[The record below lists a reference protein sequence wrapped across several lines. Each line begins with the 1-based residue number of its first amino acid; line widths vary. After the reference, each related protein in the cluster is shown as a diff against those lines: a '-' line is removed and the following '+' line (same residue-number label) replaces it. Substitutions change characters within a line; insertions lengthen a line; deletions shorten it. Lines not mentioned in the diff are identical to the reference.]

1 MDLWCK
7 NKKIMVFFYFCLSNH
22 SKRHLIM
29 KKSALLLLLF
39 GLGFIHHATA
49 QERAI
54 IQGYCKDENGK
65 VIENVSVYVHDS
77 LLVSVTDE
85 QGRFTYGFAKEG
97 MKLRFAHMVF
107 EPTYYTIKEKDING
121 KNLTVRMKTRSHE
134 LLEVTVTANAPHI
147 AFDNPVMSVIDY
159 TIREDGIYL
168 IVYRRRNSTLLH
180 LSFDGDTLHE
190 LPISSR
196 YKRLNKDA
204 FGDIYAL
211 NDYQASQIGFIDF
224 GNGKKGMMNF
234 YNSMSRKTFQDKF
247 SPILAAIDSV
257 YITGRYFYYNKEMG
271 YYRHRL
277 GSDKEPEPLHYIVD
291 EEARDD
297 IWLLLHTGGI
307 GDNFWVTDPIYN
319 PIYAIN
325 DKFYIFAYTDRETL
339 VLDKEGNKL
348 ERYPLTFH
356 EYRKWNGKMV
366 PDRRWKQKMMM
377 DAARK
382 EFYTFFVTDGIYTL
396 KRIDLKTGT
405 VTSVMD
411 LSGYPFA
418 QNLRIHDGVLYFIYP
433 TGINKR
439 KALYQ
444 LRVE

>member
-1 MDLWCK
+1 
-7 NKKIMVFFYFCLSNH
+7 MVF
-22 SKRHLIM
+22 
-29 KKSALLLLLF
+29 
-39 GLGFIHHATA
+39 IHQAIA
-49 QERAI
+49 QERQI

-65 VIENVSVYVHDS
+65 PIENVSVYVHDS

-85 QGRFTYGFAKEG
+85 QGRFTYSLAKSG
-97 MKLRFAHMVF
+97 LKLRFAHMVF

-121 KNLTVRMKTRSHE
+121 KNLTVRMKTKSHE
-134 LLEVTVTANAPHI
+134 LLEVEITANAPHI
-147 AFDNPVMSVIDY
+147 AFDNPVMTVIDY

-168 IVYRRRNSTLLH
+168 IAYRRRNSALLH
-180 LSFDGDTLHE
+180 LSFDLDTLHE

-196 YKRLNKDA
+196 YKYLNKDA
-204 FGDIYAL
+204 FGDIYAI
-211 NDYQASQIGFIDF
+211 NDYQASLVGFMELE
-224 GNGKKGMMNF
+224 NGKKMMMNF
-234 YNSMSRKTFQDKF
+234 YHSMTRKAFYDKF
-247 SPILAAIDSV
+247 SGIVAAIDSV

-277 GSDKEPEPLHYIVD
+277 GSDEEPELLHYIVD
-291 EEARDD
+291 EEGRDD
-297 IWLLLHTGGI
+297 IWLLTHTRGGI
-307 GDNFWVTDPIYN
+307 GANFWVADPIYN
-319 PIYAIN
+319 PIYAIDN
-325 DKFYIFAYTDRETL
+325 KFYLFAYTDHETI
-339 VLDKEGNKL
+339 VFDAEGNEL

-356 EYRKWNGKMV
+356 EYRKWNGKME

-411 LSGYPFA
+411 LGGYPFA
-418 QNLRIHDGVLYFIYP
+418 QNMRVHDGVLYFIYP

-444 LRVE
+444 VKIE

>member
-1 MDLWCK
+1 
-7 NKKIMVFFYFCLSNH
+7 
-22 SKRHLIM
+22 M
-29 KKSALLLLLF
+29 KKSTLLLLLF
-39 GLGFIHHATA
+39 GLGFIHHTTA
-49 QERAI
+49 QEHAI

-65 VIENVSVYVHDS
+65 AIENVSVYVHDS

-107 EPTYYTIKEKDING
+107 EPAYYTIKERDING
-121 KNLTVRMKTRSHE
+121 KNLTVRMKTKSHE

-168 IVYRRRNSTLLH
+168 IVYRRRNSALLH
-180 LSFDGDTLHE
+180 LSFDGDTLNE

-196 YKRLNKDA
+196 YKHLNKDA

-247 SPILAAIDSV
+247 STILAAIDSV

-319 PIYAIN
+319 PIYAIG

-418 QNLRIHDGVLYFIYP
+418 QNMRIHDGVLYFIYP
-433 TGINKR
+433 TGINHR

-444 LRVE
+444 VRLE

>member
-1 MDLWCK
+1 
-7 NKKIMVFFYFCLSNH
+7 
-22 SKRHLIM
+22 M
-29 KKSALLLLLF
+29 KKSTLFLLF
-39 GLGFIHHATA
+39 FGMVFIHQAIA
-49 QERAI
+49 QERQI

-65 VIENVSVYVHDS
+65 PIENVSVYVHDS

-85 QGRFTYGFAKEG
+85 QGRFTYSLAKTG
-97 MKLRFAHMVF
+97 LKLRFAHMVF

-121 KNLTVRMKTRSHE
+121 KNLTVRMKTKSHE
-134 LLEVTVTANAPHI
+134 LLEVEITANAPHI
-147 AFDNPVMSVIDY
+147 AFDNPVMTVIDY

-168 IVYRRRNSTLLH
+168 IAYRRRNSALLH

-190 LPISSR
+190 MPISSR
-196 YKRLNKDA
+196 YKILNKDA

-211 NDYQASQIGFIDF
+211 NDYQASQLGFIEY
-224 GNGKKGMMNF
+224 GNGKKGQMNF

-247 SPILAAIDSV
+247 STILAAIDSV
-257 YITGRYFYYNKEMG
+257 FITGRYFYYNKEMG

-277 GSDKEPEPLHYIVD
+277 GSDEEPELLHYIVD
-291 EEARDD
+291 EEGRDD
-297 IWLLLHTGGI
+297 IWLLTHTRGGI
-307 GDNFWVTDPIYN
+307 GANFWVADPIYN
-319 PIYAIN
+319 PIYAIDN
-325 DKFYIFAYTDRETL
+325 KFYLFAFTDHETI
-339 VLDKEGNKL
+339 VFDAVGNEL

-356 EYRKWNGKMV
+356 EYRKWNGKME
-366 PDRRWKQKMMM
+366 PDRRWKQKMMV

-444 LRVE
+444 VRID

>member
-1 MDLWCK
+1 
-7 NKKIMVFFYFCLSNH
+7 
-22 SKRHLIM
+22 M
-29 KKSALLLLLF
+29 KKSTLLLLLF
-39 GLGFIHHATA
+39 GLGFIHHTTA

-65 VIENVSVYVHDS
+65 AIENVSVYVHDS

-107 EPTYYTIKEKDING
+107 EPAYYTIKEKDING
-121 KNLTVRMKTRSHE
+121 KNLTVRMKTKSHE

-147 AFDNPVMSVIDY
+147 AFANPVMSVIDY

-168 IVYRRRNSTLLH
+168 IVYRRSNSTLLH

-204 FGDIYAL
+204 FGNIYAL

-271 YYRHRL
+271 YYHHRL

-339 VLDKEGNKL
+339 VLDKEGNEL
-348 ERYPLTFH
+348 ERHPLTFH
-356 EYRKWNGKMV
+356 QYRKWNGKMV

-418 QNLRIHDGVLYFIYP
+418 QNLRIHDGVLYFLYP
-433 TGINKR
+433 TGINHR

-444 LRVE
+444 VRID

>member
-1 MDLWCK
+1 
-7 NKKIMVFFYFCLSNH
+7 
-22 SKRHLIM
+22 M
-29 KKSALLLLLF
+29 KKSTLFLLF
-39 GLGFIHHATA
+39 FGMVFIHQAAA
-49 QERAI
+49 QERQI

-65 VIENVSVYVHDS
+65 PIENVSVYVHDS

-85 QGRFTYGFAKEG
+85 QGRFTYSLAKTG
-97 MKLRFAHMVF
+97 LKLRFAHMVF

-121 KNLTVRMKTRSHE
+121 KNLTVRMKTKSHE
-134 LLEVTVTANAPHI
+134 LLEVEITANAPHI
-147 AFDNPVMSVIDY
+147 AFDNPVMTVIDY

-168 IVYRRRNSTLLH
+168 IAYRRRNSALLH

-190 LPISSR
+190 MPISSR
-196 YKRLNKDA
+196 YKYLNKDA

-211 NDYQASQIGFIDF
+211 NDYQASQLGFIEY
-224 GNGKKGMMNF
+224 GNGKKGQMNF

-247 SPILAAIDSV
+247 STILAAIDSV
-257 YITGRYFYYNKEMG
+257 FITGRYFYYNKEMG

-277 GSDKEPEPLHYIVD
+277 GSDEEPELLHYIVD
-291 EEARDD
+291 EEGRDD
-297 IWLLLHTGGI
+297 IWLLTHTRGGI
-307 GDNFWVTDPIYN
+307 GANFWVADPIYN
-319 PIYAIN
+319 PIYAIDN
-325 DKFYIFAYTDRETL
+325 KFYLFAFTDHETI
-339 VLDKEGNKL
+339 VFDAVGNEL

-356 EYRKWNGKMV
+356 EYRKWNGKME
-366 PDRRWKQKMMM
+366 PDRRWKQKMMV

-444 LRVE
+444 VRID

>member
-1 MDLWCK
+1 
-7 NKKIMVFFYFCLSNH
+7 
-22 SKRHLIM
+22 M

-291 EEARDD
+291 EKARDD

-325 DKFYIFAYTDRETL
+325 DKFYIFAYTDRETF

-382 EFYTFFVTDGIYTL
+382 EFYTFFVNDGIYTL